1 MCDSAEKIVFINY
14 LLKLNANP
22 FDEVRAREN
31 GSLKCPFIRREI
43 N

>member
-1 MCDSAEKIVFINY
+1 MCDSAEKIIFTNC
-14 LLKLNANP
+14 LSKLNANP

-31 GSLKCPFIRREI
+31 GSLKCPFIRREV